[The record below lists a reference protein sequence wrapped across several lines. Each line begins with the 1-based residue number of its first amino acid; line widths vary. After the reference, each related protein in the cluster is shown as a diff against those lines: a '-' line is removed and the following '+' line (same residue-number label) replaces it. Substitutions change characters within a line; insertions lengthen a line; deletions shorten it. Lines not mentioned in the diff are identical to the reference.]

1 MVSVRGYGAPMAIGR
16 TTRATLIFLIL
27 FAGIVIYLSTTI
39 ARFECEVCV
48 TFQGGTA
55 CRTAASDSREAT
67 IESAV
72 TSACGTLA
80 SGMTESIRC
89 QNTPPQRVD
98 CRER

>member
-1 MVSVRGYGAPMAIGR
+1 MGR
-16 TTRATLIFLIL
+16 TTRATLIFLGL
-27 FAGIVIYLSTTI
+27 FIAGVVYFSMTI
-39 ARFECEVCV
+39 AQQECEVCM
-48 TFQGGTA
+48 TFMSQSV
-55 CRTAASDSREAT
+55 CRTAASGTREAS

-89 QNTPPQRVD
+89 SNTKPDRVT